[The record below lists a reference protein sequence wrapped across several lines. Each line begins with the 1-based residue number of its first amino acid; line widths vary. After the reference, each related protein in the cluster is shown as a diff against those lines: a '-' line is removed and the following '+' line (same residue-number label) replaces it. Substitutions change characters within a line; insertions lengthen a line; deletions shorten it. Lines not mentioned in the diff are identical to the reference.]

1 MPLPIIVAGVAGVV
15 VSAATTK
22 KTYDAYQDSKKS
34 RNITRMAQAEYEKT
48 KLSLENAQK
57 LAEQKLADLD
67 KLYFKIGQDFH
78 EFREVSEAL
87 IDKLNQG
94 SQKHIEI
101 KHPKKIEMEKI
112 ENISMNS
119 AAYLGGVM
127 IFGLWG
133 TWIFSNHAKDNLQK
147 AKSIQSNV
155 AQFTKNANV
164 TRTYLK
170 DLSNYLEVI
179 IININDLHEKFKD
192 YLDILKQTSSLVKTN
207 QVKIIEH
214 KTELHRKI
222 ENGYALAAILTDVMT
237 TPIFKIETS
246 NGKPVYNEDGTPMFQ
261 QEAGGHA
268 LNDKQMQEVMD
279 QAALD
284 SKAYTS

>member
-1 MPLPIIVAGVAGVV
+1 MPLPIIVAGVASVV

-22 KTYDAYQDSKKS
+22 KTYDAYQYSKKS

-78 EFREVSEAL
+78 EFREISEAL

-101 KHPKKIEMEKI
+101 KNPKKIEMEKI

-133 TWIFSNHAKDNLQK
+133 TWIFFNHAKDNLQK

-155 AQFTKNANV
+155 AQFTKNTNV

-222 ENGYALAAILTDVMT
+222 ENGYALAAILTDIMT

-261 QEAGGHA
+261 QEEGGHA
-268 LNDKQMQEVMD
+268 LNDKQMQAVMD
-279 QAALD
+279 QAASD
-284 SKAYTS
+284 SKEYTS

>member
-1 MPLPIIVAGVAGVV
+1 MPLPIIVAGVASVV

-78 EFREVSEAL
+78 EFREISEAL

-101 KHPKKIEMEKI
+101 KNPKKIEMEKI

-133 TWIFSNHAKDNLQK
+133 TWIFFNHAKDNLQK
-147 AKSIQSNV
+147 AKSIQSKV
-155 AQFTKNANV
+155 AQFTKNTNV

-261 QEAGGHA
+261 QEEGGHA
-268 LNDKQMQEVMD
+268 LNDKQMQAVMD
-279 QAALD
+279 QAASD
-284 SKAYTS
+284 SKEYTS

>member
-1 MPLPIIVAGVAGVV
+1 M
-15 VSAATTK
+15 
-22 KTYDAYQDSKKS
+22 
-34 RNITRMAQAEYEKT
+34 N
-48 KLSLENAQK
+48 
-57 LAEQKLADLD
+57 
-67 KLYFKIGQDFH
+67 
-78 EFREVSEAL
+78 EFREIAEPI
-87 IDKLNQG
+87 IDKVNKE

-101 KHPKKIEMEKI
+101 KNTKKIEMEKI

-133 TWIFSNHAKDNLQK
+133 TWIFFNHAKDNLQK

-155 AQFTKNANV
+155 AQFTKNTNV

-261 QEAGGHA
+261 QEESGHA
-268 LNDKQMQEVMD
+268 LNDKQMQAVMD
-279 QAALD
+279 QAASD
-284 SKAYTS
+284 SKEYTS